1 MPESRGTE
9 NRDAG
14 QTKAD
19 EVRCS
24 KCGYF
29 VCQRLF
35 AGVGEIGLKFV
46 CKRCKA
52 RLLVKIS
59 AATVTVGQV

>member
-1 MPESRGTE
+1 MPEQRGTDKE
-9 NRDAG
+9 AA
-14 QTKAD
+14 QTSAD

-29 VCQRLF
+29 VCQRIF
-35 AGVGEIGLKFV
+35 AGPGEIGLKFV